1 MPALLQQLHAIWQ
14 TCHTQQPGGNMSAIS
29 GNGDASKDI
38 GWNLMDQRLS
48 RWMLEETRLAR
59 VRARDLGAR
68 VWRKGRTR

>member
-1 MPALLQQLHAIWQ
+1 MENIPAI
-14 TCHTQQPGGNMSAIS
+14 P

-48 RWMLEETRLAR
+48 RWMLEETPLAR
-59 VRARDLGAR
+59 VQARDLGAR